1 MYCKCNK
8 DIFQEHG
15 VKATNTV
22 ANQDNFGSGAFK
34 SRNRLCQIFSL
45 KSANIILRT
54 THTRFMKNTLFI
66 RIPIVFFFLI
76 ICQSLTAQVYYA
88 GKAPAKAVVSADK
101 NVLSN
106 NVLEV
111 NFGFMQDQL
120 DHVTFRDKLSAEK
133 TDLDRQHLFALK
145 LADGQLLQPSDF
157 IFSSRDA
164 GTITAS
170 PASLKLIDRLP
181 GKQLVFVL
189 VNKAHSITIHWR
201 ISLHDDCNFIQQ
213 QFHIAD
219 PKHEITDL
227 SLVNIPAQ
235 YQPLLSGTVDGSPIL
250 AGNFFFA
257 LEHPMAQ
264 GEVSATAT
272 TSSVAASATLR
283 AGDGFE
289 VSVAWGTTPAGQL
302 RRGFLSYLEKVRAV
316 PYRTFPHYNSW
327 YDVGYDGRE
336 ITEANALDRI
346 KMLGDS
352 LVVKRKAKISA
363 FLWDS
368 GWDDYNRLWYFSSKL
383 PNGFKKMDAL
393 ARRYQSAMGVW
404 VSPWG
409 GYGNEQV
416 SRLASIKTLKLPFTP
431 NDNGLSLADPHY
443 FDYFKKLTEGFVKN
457 QGVISFKFDGVGAGN
472 GAAGA
477 GEKYARDVEAF
488 LRVIMDLRKIK
499 SDLYFNLTV
508 GTWPSPY
515 WLSYGDAIWRAGE
528 DMGLQGAGTK
538 RQQWINYRDAEVY
551 KNVVKRSRLFPLN
564 ALMYHGIVVNNENGV
579 GASFTNDDAGI
590 AEDVWAFF
598 GNGTGMQEL
607 YVNPHLMS
615 PAGWNALAKGIRW
628 SDRHRDVLSDVHWI
642 GGDPGKEEVYG
653 FAAWNHKEGT
663 LTWRN
668 PSPKA
673 QKITFRLK
681 EVLELPAD
689 YRATFAAF
697 NVIEEVAAGNM
708 NSDDPITIELA
719 PLQVKVLELK
729 PVK

>member
-1 MYCKCNK
+1 
-8 DIFQEHG
+8 
-15 VKATNTV
+15 
-22 ANQDNFGSGAFK
+22 
-34 SRNRLCQIFSL
+34 
-45 KSANIILRT
+45 
-54 THTRFMKNTLFI
+54 MKNIFTGRILIVLFLLTI
-66 RIPIVFFFLI
+66 Q
-76 ICQSLTAQVYYA
+76 QSLPAQVFYA
-88 GKAPAKAVVSADK
+88 GKAPAKAT
-101 NVLSN
+101 VLPGKYVLEN
-106 NVLEV
+106 DVLEV
-111 NFGFMQDQL
+111 NFGSIGEQSG
-120 DHVTFRDKLSAEK
+120 HVTFRDKLLSKAIDFDK
-133 TDLDRQHLFALK
+133 NSLFALK
-145 LADGQLLQPSDF
+145 LNDGTVLLPSDF
-157 IFSSRDA
+157 TISARDA
-164 GTITAS
+164 GVIAVV
-170 PASLKLIDRLP
+170 PDAVKLIDCLP
-181 GKQLVFVL
+181 GKQLIFGL
-189 VNKAHSITIHWR
+189 TNKAHGITITWR

-213 QFHIAD
+213 HFHIVD
-219 PKHEITDL
+219 PKHAITDL
-227 SLVNIPAQ
+227 SLVNIPAV
-235 YQPLLSGTVDGSPIL
+235 YQPVLSGVVDGSPIL
-250 AGNFFFA
+250 AGNLFFA

-264 GEVSATAT
+264 NEVSATAT
-272 TSSVAASATLR
+272 RSGVAASATLR
-283 AGDGFE
+283 SGNGFD
-289 VSVAWGTTPAGQL
+289 VSVAWGITPAEQL

-316 PYRTFPHYNSW
+316 PYRVFPHYNSW

-336 ITEANALDRI
+336 ITEANAMDRI
-346 KMLGDS
+346 KMFGDS

-393 ARRYQSAMGVW
+393 ARQYQSAMGVW

-409 GYGNEQV
+409 GYDQEKI
-416 SRLASIKTLKLPFTP
+416 SRLASIKTLQLPFTP

-477 GEKYARDVEAF
+477 GEKYARDVESF
-488 LRVIMDLRKIK
+488 LRVITDLRKIK
-499 SDLYFNLTV
+499 SDLFFNLTV

-515 WLSYGDAIWRAGE
+515 WLNYGDAIWRAGE
-528 DMGLQGAGTK
+528 DMGLQGVGTK

-551 KNVVKRSRLFPLN
+551 KNVVQRSRLYPLN
-564 ALMYHGIVVNNENGV
+564 ALMYHGIVVNNENGL
-579 GASFTNDDAGI
+579 GASFDNNDAGL
-590 AEDVWAFF
+590 AEDIWEFF

-607 YVNPHLMS
+607 YINPHLMS
-615 PAGWNALAKGIRW
+615 TAAWNVLAKGMKW
-628 SDRHRDVLSDVHWI
+628 SERHRDVLSDIHWI

-668 PSPKA
+668 PSAAP

-689 YRATFAAF
+689 YKAKFAAF
-697 NVIEEVAAGNM
+697 NVIEDVKAGAM
-708 NSDDPITIELA
+708 DSEASITIELA

>member
-1 MYCKCNK
+1 
-8 DIFQEHG
+8 
-15 VKATNTV
+15 
-22 ANQDNFGSGAFK
+22 
-34 SRNRLCQIFSL
+34 
-45 KSANIILRT
+45 
-54 THTRFMKNTLFI
+54 MKNSCTI
-66 RIPIVFFFLI
+66 RILVVFSFLFLR
-76 ICQSLTAQVYYA
+76 QSLTAQVFYA
-88 GKAPAKAVVSADK
+88 GKTPAKATVSPDK
-101 NVLSN
+101 QTLSN
-106 NVLEV
+106 NVMEV
-111 NFGFMQDQL
+111 NFGLVQGQI
-120 DHVTFRDKLSAEK
+120 DHVTFRDKLSSEK
-133 TDLDRQHLFALK
+133 IDFDKHSLFALK
-145 LADGQLLQPSDF
+145 LNDGTLLLPSDF
-157 IFSSRDA
+157 TVSTRDA
-164 GTITAS
+164 GAIAAA
-170 PASLKLIDRLP
+170 PAAVRLIDRLP
-181 GKQLVFVL
+181 GKQLLFGL
-189 VNKAHSITIHWR
+189 TNKAHGISISWR

-213 QFHIAD
+213 QFHIVD
-219 PKHEITDL
+219 PTHAIADL
-227 SLVNIPAQ
+227 SLVNIPVSC
-235 YQPLLSGTVDGSPIL
+235 QPVLSGSVDGSPIL
-250 AGNFFFA
+250 AGNLFFA

-264 GEVSATAT
+264 SEVTTTAT
-272 TSSVAASATLR
+272 KSSVAASATLR
-283 AGDGFE
+283 SGDGFD

-302 RRGFLSYLEKVRAV
+302 RRGFLAYLEKVRAV
-316 PYRTFPHYNSW
+316 PYRAFPHYNSW
-327 YDVGYDGRE
+327 YDVGYDRKE

-409 GYGNEQV
+409 GYDQEKI

-477 GEKYARDVEAF
+477 GEKYAKDVEAF
-488 LRVIMDLRKIK
+488 LRVITDLRKIK
-499 SDLYFNLTV
+499 SDLFFNLTV

-515 WLSYGDAIWRAGE
+515 WLNYGDAIWRAGG
-528 DMGLQGAGTK
+528 DMDVQGAGTK

-551 KNVVKRSRLFPLN
+551 KNIVQRSRLYPLN

-607 YVNPHLMS
+607 YINPHLMS
-615 PAGWNALAKGIRW
+615 TGSWNVLAKAMKW

-642 GGDPGKEEVYG
+642 GGDPGKAAVYG

-663 LTWRN
+663 LMWRN
-668 PSPKA
+668 PSA
-673 QKITFRLK
+673 NTQKITFRLK
-681 EVLELPAD
+681 DVLELPAD

-697 NVIEEVAAGNM
+697 NVMDEATAGVM
-708 NSDDPITIELA
+708 DSDADITVELA